1 MRSPPSAHRSIL
13 STLGPN
19 SEIPRLASHTFFSWS
34 QTALSHLLSAA
45 AIRLIRLDAF
55 LEGMKATKTR
65 VSRFATLAPDELAGL
80 PMDLPTVSN
89 RG

>member
-1 MRSPPSAHRSIL
+1 
-13 STLGPN
+13 
-19 SEIPRLASHTFFSWS
+19 
-34 QTALSHLLSAA
+34 LSAA